1 MNLRKTIKGSHWN
14 QDENITEFSSDLK
27 AAVQMSTLGI
37 YASAFKPI
45 TKTYLE
51 RNYAKYFITL

>member
-14 QDENITEFSSDLK
+14 QDENITEFSSGLK

-37 YASAFKPI
+37 HASAFKPI